1 MTHTNMGVLVAKRA
15 AYSALIIGG
24 IIGLFTLLS
33 WWQNH
38 TTSLDW
44 RIWAFI
50 GFWTVALIVDTYL
63 FTVRNVE
70 TSTMISYDDDESG
83 QERIHAILATMGYE
97 QRSHTGN
104 VLTYIATFYVGTMN
118 RPVYVTLKPTYAQIE
133 GPSFAVNRIE
143 NRIET
148 LNYVDMHVGTGTA
161 VPAGGSALDYGMQ
174 SGTGTTQSEVF
185 TPKTA

>member
-38 TTSLDW
+38 TTTLDW

-50 GFWTVALIVDTYL
+50 GFWAVALAVDTYF

-70 TSTMISYDDDESG
+70 TRTIISYQDTETG

-97 QRSHTGN
+97 QRSHAGN
-104 VLTYIATFYVGTMN
+104 VLTYVATFYVGTMN
-118 RPVYVTLKPTYAQIE
+118 RPVYVTLKPNNALVE
-133 GPSFAVNRIE
+133 GPSFAVNRMEERIE
-143 NRIET
+143 N
-148 LNYVDMHVGTGTA
+148 LNYTDMHVGTMAA
-161 VPAGGSALDYGMQ
+161 VPVGSSAVDYGMQ
-174 SGTGTTQSEVF
+174 SGTGTTEAEVF